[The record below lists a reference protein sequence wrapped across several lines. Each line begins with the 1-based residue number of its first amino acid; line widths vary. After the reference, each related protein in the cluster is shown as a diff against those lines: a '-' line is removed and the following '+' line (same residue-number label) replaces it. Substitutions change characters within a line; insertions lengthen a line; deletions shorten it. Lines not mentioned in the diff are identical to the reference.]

1 MLPQGQP
8 TPKSTL
14 EAVFHRLVPADT
26 RGASPQLGV
35 LKLQRNSEFG
45 PAKAFRTRLLG
56 RNRDNDARSALKLGG
71 AGAMWGI
78 RTKPLGWAAVLCIAS
93 LVGVAPPSR
102 AQEVAPTGQ
111 YQEGLVL
118 GNWKVYPKI
127 FVGAV
132 RDSNIDQQPSDT
144 PVPTPTSRTSAR
156 AVPYVDAF
164 YDGGIHQT
172 SVYGVVD
179 ARFFDETNLSA
190 STGLTHR
197 YEAMRD
203 LIFNFYVN
211 YTRQTDIF
219 TNALNFNNGAIGPNI
234 SGTPET
240 NIPIILN
247 PFGTTPSVNPSAYNQ
262 YTGGA
267 SVLKNFENGGFA
279 TLAGTAF
286 HIAYDHTGNLPL
298 GNPFSTSLDGTSYWA
313 TGRIGY
319 NVTPQFYAFAESSG
333 IFQRFNNS
341 TFDTNGYRVIGG
353 VGSADPESLFRGEI
367 FGGYQAQHQVNGLG
381 VLVDANGVPIV
392 VNSLNILSGIP
403 SDTHSPIYGGRLS
416 YYPTRYWTLVAQV
429 DQTLGVSTTLSPTL
443 PAGVPLLATNAI
455 LQTNYNIA
463 QWWWVGARVGYTR
476 AQFFGLDRRDNGW
489 MAGGSFNY
497 EVWRNLLLTLDYQYS
512 TVHSDALLSDFAR
525 SMYTAGLT
533 YRY

>member
-1 MLPQGQP
+1 
-8 TPKSTL
+8 
-14 EAVFHRLVPADT
+14 
-26 RGASPQLGV
+26 
-35 LKLQRNSEFG
+35 
-45 PAKAFRTRLLG
+45 
-56 RNRDNDARSALKLGG
+56 
-71 AGAMWGI
+71 MWGI

-93 LVGVAPPSR
+93 LVGVAPPSS

-211 YTRQTDIF
+211 YTRQTDLF

-279 TLAGTAF
+279 SLAGTVF

-298 GNPFSTSLDGTSYWA
+298 GNPFSTSLDGTNYWV
-313 TGRIGY
+313 TGRIGH
-319 NVTPQFYAFAESSG
+319 NVTPQFYVFAESSG
-333 IFQRFNNS
+333 IFQRFNKS

-392 VNSLNILSGIP
+392 VDGLGVVSGIP

-512 TVHSDALLSDFAR
+512 TVHSDAVLSDFTR
-525 SMYTAGLT
+525 SVYTAGLT